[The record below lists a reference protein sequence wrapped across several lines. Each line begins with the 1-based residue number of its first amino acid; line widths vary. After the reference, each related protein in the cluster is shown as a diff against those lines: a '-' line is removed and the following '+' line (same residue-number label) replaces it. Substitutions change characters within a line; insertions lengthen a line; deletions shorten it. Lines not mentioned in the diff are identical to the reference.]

1 MIGLRRS
8 AAAVAMA
15 ALALAGCA
23 SSPPSSFYTLTA
35 ASAPSSSTTVP
46 SYGVSVGPVTIPE
59 TVDRPQL
66 ALQLSPNQV
75 ALDEFH
81 RWAEPLASG
90 IAQAVAENLRRLLG
104 TPRIAAAPGVAGRS
118 PEYRVALNVVRFES
132 KLGNSAD
139 VDILW
144 TIESASGKR
153 LRTGRSAIAQ
163 PAGAGYDALVAA
175 HSQALARASE
185 DIAAALRSLNGGS

>member
-1 MIGLRRS
+1 MIRLRRS
-8 AAAVAMA
+8 AATIGA

-35 ASAPSSSTTVP
+35 TAAAASTKMPG
-46 SYGVSVGPVTIPE
+46 YGVSIGPVTVPE

-66 ALQLSPNQV
+66 ALQVSSNQV

-104 TPRIAAAPGVAGRS
+104 TSRIAAAPGVVGGP

-144 TIESASGKR
+144 TIENASGKTIR
-153 LRTGRSAIAQ
+153 NGRSAIVQ

-185 DIAAALRSLNGGS
+185 DIAAALRSLNGES

>member
-1 MIGLRRS
+1 MIGPRWS
-8 AAAVAMA
+8 AAAFAAV

-23 SSPPSSFYTLTA
+23 SSPPSSFYALTA
-35 ASAPSSSTTVP
+35 TATPSSSTTMP
-46 SYGVSVGPVTIPE
+46 SYGVSIGPVTIPE

-75 ALDEFH
+75 AIDEFH

-104 TPRIAAAPGVAGRS
+104 TSRIAAAHRVAGGS

-132 KLGNSAD
+132 RLGNAAEL
-139 VDILW
+139 DILW
-144 TIESASGKR
+144 TIENASGHA
-153 LRTGRSAIAQ
+153 LRTGRSAVAQ
-163 PAGAGYDALVAA
+163 PAGAGYDTLVAA
-175 HSQALARASE
+175 HSEALARVSE
-185 DIAAALRSLNGGS
+185 DIAAAIRSLSIGS

>member
-1 MIGLRRS
+1 MIDLRRS
-8 AAAVAMA
+8 AAVIAAA

-35 ASAPSSSTTVP
+35 TATPSSSTVP
-46 SYGVSVGPVTIPE
+46 SYGVSIGPVTIPE

-66 ALQLSPNQV
+66 ALQISPNQV
-75 ALDEFH
+75 AFDEFH

-104 TPRIAAAPGVAGRS
+104 TSRIAAAPGVVGGP

-144 TIESASGKR
+144 TIENASGKTIR
-153 LRTGRSAIAQ
+153 NGRSAIVQ

-175 HSQALARASE
+175 HSRAVARASE
-185 DIAAALRSLNGGS
+185 DIAVALRSLNGGS

>member
-1 MIGLRRS
+1 MMCLRWS
-8 AAAVAMA
+8 AAAIAA

-35 ASAPSSSTTVP
+35 TAAPASTGTP
-46 SYGVSVGPVTIPE
+46 SYGVSIGPVTIPD

-66 ALQLSPNQV
+66 ALQVSPNQV

-104 TPRIAAAPGVAGRS
+104 TTRIAAAPGAAGRS
-118 PEYRVALNVVRFES
+118 AEYRVALNVVRFES

-144 TIESASGKR
+144 TIESASGKT
-153 LRTGRSAIAQ
+153 LRTGRSAVAQ

-175 HSQALARASE
+175 HSRAIARASE
-185 DIAAALRSLNGGS
+185 DIAAAIRSLNGGS

>member
-1 MIGLRRS
+1 MMCLRWS
-8 AAAVAMA
+8 AAAIAA

-35 ASAPSSSTTVP
+35 TAAPASTGTP
-46 SYGVSVGPVTIPE
+46 SYGVSIGPVTIPD

-66 ALQLSPNQV
+66 ALQVSPNQV

-104 TPRIAAAPGVAGRS
+104 TSRIAAAPGAAGRS
-118 PEYRVALNVVRFES
+118 AEYRVALNVVRFES

-144 TIESASGKR
+144 TIESASGKT
-153 LRTGRSAIAQ
+153 LRTGRSAVAQ

-175 HSQALARASE
+175 HSRAIARASE
-185 DIAAALRSLNGGS
+185 DIAAAIRSLNGGS

>member
-1 MIGLRRS
+1 MIGLRGS
-8 AAAVAMA
+8 VTAIAAA

-23 SSPPSSFYTLTA
+23 STPPSSFYALTA
-35 ASAPSSSTTVP
+35 TATSSSSTTVP
-46 SYGVSVGPVTIPE
+46 GYGVSIGPVTVPE

-66 ALQLSPNQV
+66 ALQVSANQV

-104 TPRIAAAPGVAGRS
+104 TSRIAATPGVVGGS
-118 PEYRVALNVVRFES
+118 PKYRVALNVVRFES
-132 KLGNSAD
+132 SLGNSAEL
-139 VDILW
+139 DILW
-144 TIESASGKR
+144 TIENASGNA
-153 LRTGRSAIAQ
+153 LRTGRSAIVQ

-175 HSQALARASE
+175 HSQALARVSE
-185 DIAAALRSLNGGS
+185 DIAAAIRSINGGS